1 MLHFTH
7 HLPGLLQQLGRP
19 RAAKFPLHRLPLSQL
34 QPLLESLLPT
44 YLLCPSDD
52 GAHSRQR
59 SFPFARTFLGF
70 LWQVLNPGASCRQAL
85 RQIQACA
92 QSNGQKNSL
101 SEDTSPYCQARQ
113 RLPLERIEQIFRH
126 TYRLAEQRVPTEALW
141 RGHRVK
147 IVDGTGLSMPDTSA
161 NQAVY
166 PQESQQKPGC
176 GFPLLRMVSVACL
189 ASGAI
194 LDFVA
199 YSQRSHDI
207 QLFDQLR
214 GRLRHNDVLVGD
226 RGFCSYAQVSLLQ
239 AAGVHALFR
248 LHQGRPGKGQRSRLR
263 RTKRLGQGD
272 WLVQWKRSDTKPKY
286 MNQEDLAKIADKLTV
301 RIIKVRITARQ
312 MRTRTVVLVT
322 TLLDP
327 KTYPAHEIA
336 NLYLQRW
343 QAELTFRN
351 LKSVM
356 RMDVLRCKS
365 PEMVQR
371 EILMHFIAHN
381 LIRLLMQE
389 ASLVWCV
396 PLQRISFK
404 GALDTFREYLTA
416 MGCNRQRRYAR
427 AIYIKIIA
435 AIATSQVPE
444 RPGRR
449 EPRAVKRRPKNH
461 QWLTAPRHLFK
472 EYRHRGKY
480 PNRRWS

>member
-1 MLHFTH
+1 MFNLTH
-7 HLPGLLQQLGRP
+7 NLPGLLQQLGRP
-19 RAAKFPLHRLPLSQL
+19 RSCHPPPQQVPLSQL
-34 QPLLESLLPT
+34 QILLKPFLPS
-44 YLLCPSDD
+44 YLLCPCDD

-59 SFPFARTFLGF
+59 FFPFARTFLGF

-85 RQIQACA
+85 RQLQACA
-92 QSNGQKNSL
+92 QSQGEKGSF
-101 SEDTSPYCQARQ
+101 SDDTSPYCQARQ
-113 RLPLERIEQIFRH
+113 RLPAERIEQVFRH

-141 RGHRVK
+141 RGHHVK
-147 IVDGTGLSMPDTSA
+147 IVDGTGLSMPDTAA

-176 GFPLLRMVSVACL
+176 GFPLLRMVSLACL
-189 ASGAI
+189 ASGAV
-194 LDFVA
+194 LDFVT

-207 QLFDQLR
+207 QLFDQIRPHLR
-214 GRLRHNDVLVGD
+214 RNDLLVGD
-226 RGFCSYAQVSLLQ
+226 RGFCSYAQLGLLHV
-239 AAGVHALFR
+239 AGVHALFR
-248 LHQGRPGKGQRSRLR
+248 LHQGRPGNGRRSRLKR
-263 RTKRLGQGD
+263 AKRLGKGD
-272 WLVQWKRSDTKPKY
+272 WLVQWKRPDTKPKY
-286 MNQEDLAKIADKLTV
+286 MSQEDLAKIPNELTL
-301 RIIKVRITARQ
+301 RIIKVKVTARQ
-312 MRTRTVVLVT
+312 MRTRNVVLVT
-322 TLLDP
+322 SLLDP
-327 KTYPAHEIA
+327 IAYPAHEIA

-343 QAELTFRN
+343 RAELTFRN

-356 RMDVLRCKS
+356 QMGVLRCKT
-365 PEMVQR
+365 PEMVQK
-371 EILMHFIAHN
+371 EILMHLIAHN

-404 GALDTFREYLTA
+404 GALDTFREYLTV
-416 MGCNRQRRYAR
+416 MGSNRKGRHAR
-427 AIYIKIIA
+427 SVYTRIIA
-435 AIATSQVPE
+435 AIAAGQVPD